1 MNDSLSWGAH
11 NNNKTFDAMVND
23 ILDDNDLD
31 MVEIENKTKSTAHK
45 MYLPFLGN
53 CLQYTHTFTH
63 GNTIIIITAKK
74 FSKPFTVYV
83 TDPNYSTNYGVKID
97 SQLGDNI
104 RLPIIFNKFL
114 R

>member
-23 ILDDNDLD
+23 ILDDNDLE
-31 MVEIENKTKSTAHK
+31 MVEIENKTKSPAHK